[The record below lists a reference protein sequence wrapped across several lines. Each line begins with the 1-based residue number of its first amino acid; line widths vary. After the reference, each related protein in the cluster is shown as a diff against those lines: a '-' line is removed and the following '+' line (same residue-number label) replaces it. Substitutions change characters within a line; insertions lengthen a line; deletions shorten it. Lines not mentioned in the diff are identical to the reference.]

1 MSLLNVIYLVGSSF
15 TACLVWK
22 SFHKLLSWDNR
33 VSQEKCILLLK
44 VMIIEVTVKIVAY
57 TVTPL
62 FKLCGLIKMFLF
74 QKWKQTCWQIWILSI
89 KKKKRK
95 NSKLWCDKK
104 HGIIPSVERF
114 EVRQFPKVNLKTTL
128 SLWATSESKMLMW
141 QMERC
146 FETRAKDTRTQTAEK
161 EPISVYIS
169 IKAVQKINVCH
180 KRRIH

>member
-1 MSLLNVIYLVGSSF
+1 MTFL
-15 TACLVWK
+15 
-22 SFHKLLSWDNR
+22 
-33 VSQEKCILLLK
+33 EKCILLLK

-57 TVTPL
+57 TVTLL
-62 FKLCGLIKMFLF
+62 FKLHVAWSKCSCFKNTNTHVDKFGFCPL
-74 QKWKQTCWQIWILSI
+74 
-89 KKKKRK
+89 KKEK